1 MFKRIFMTVG
11 SARTTPLPTLGELE
25 TLFATVPLISPTAP
39 MAGQIGR
46 IWSRAQRLWNRK
58 QTPAHLA
65 KPVNPFFALK
75 SGKRSVVLAV
85 VDAGT
90 TTMFRFIDGRFEE
103 WPMV

>member
-1 MFKRIFMTVG
+1 M
-11 SARTTPLPTLGELE
+11 TPLPTLGELE
-25 TLFATVPLISPTAP
+25 NLFATVPPISSTAP
-39 MAGQIGR
+39 TTGQIVR
-46 IWSRAQRLWNRK
+46 IWSRVQRVWNRK
-58 QTPAHLA
+58 QTLEHLA

-90 TTMFRFIDGRFEE
+90 TSMFRFIDGRFEE

>member
-1 MFKRIFMTVG
+1 MYLMTFG
-11 SARTTPLPTLGELE
+11 SARTTPLPTLVELE
-25 TLFATVPLISPTAP
+25 SLFAAIPLISSTAPTASK
-39 MAGQIGR
+39 IVR
-46 IWSRAQRLWNRK
+46 IWSRVQRLWNRK
-58 QTPAHLA
+58 HSPAHLV

-90 TTMFRFIDGRFEE
+90 TTMFRFVDGRFEE